1 MQQRLAIGTIRTSH
15 GVSGFLKVRS
25 LSGEVGHF
33 SRLETVYI
41 GSQAAPIPFEVEQ
54 VAPSK
59 GGDVLLKLKGID
71 TPEDA
76 RRLSG
81 KDIWAD
87 RGEAAPLKEG
97 EYYLADLAG
106 CRILSRGAEVGRV
119 KAVIEGGSADLLEV
133 VDAEGRTFLVPFLDR
148 FVGEVDV
155 QQGTIELK
163 EESLL
168 P

>member
-1 MQQRLAIGTIRTSH
+1 MLSRLAIGTIRTSH

-25 LSGEVGHF
+25 FSGEVEHF
-33 SRLETVYI
+33 TRLRQVYI
-41 GSQAAPIPFEVEQ
+41 GGQADPVPYEVEQ
-54 VAPSK
+54 VLPSK
-59 GGDVLLKLKGID
+59 SGEVLLKLKGLD
-71 TPEDA
+71 TPEAA

-81 KDIWAD
+81 KELWAERQD
-87 RGEAAPLKEG
+87 AAPLKEG

-106 CRILSRGAEVGRV
+106 CRVIHGGAEVGRIRS
-119 KAVIEGGSADLLEV
+119 VIEGGAADLLEV
-133 VDAEGRTFLVPFLDR
+133 VDAEGRSFLIPFLSK

-155 QQGTIELK
+155 QHGTIELM